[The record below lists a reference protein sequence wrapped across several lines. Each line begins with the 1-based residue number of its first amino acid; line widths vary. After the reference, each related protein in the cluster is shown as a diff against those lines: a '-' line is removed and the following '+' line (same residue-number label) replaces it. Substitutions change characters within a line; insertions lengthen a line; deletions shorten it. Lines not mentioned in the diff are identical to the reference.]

1 VPRSLSLVTAA
12 ALLAS
17 AVTVGCRA
25 AGPPAGA
32 ESGPL
37 ELSAAETAR
46 VLATDTLFAVATN
59 AGDVDKV
66 AGMYAEDGLLLPPGA
81 PPVKGRAAIR
91 EFWNG
96 FLQPYAVTLTL
107 GTDRVEGRG
116 DLAYIVGHYHL
127 VTTPKAK
134 GTPAMPPEDGKYSEV
149 LKRQADGSWRY
160 VVDMYSPNST
170 PAAPK

>member
-1 VPRSLSLVTAA
+1 MSRSLPLVTAA

-17 AVTVGCRA
+17 AVTGGCRA
-25 AGPPAGA
+25 GAPPAGG
-32 ESGPL
+32 ESGAP

-46 VLATDTLFAVATN
+46 VLATDTLFAVGTN

-66 AGMYAEDGLLLPPGA
+66 AGMYAEDGVLLPPDA

-96 FLQPYAVTLTL
+96 LLQPYAVTLTL
-107 GTDRVEGRG
+107 GTDQVEGRG

-134 GTPAMPPEDGKYSEV
+134 GTPALAPEDGKYSEV
-149 LKRQADGSWRY
+149 LKRQSDGSWRY
-160 VVDMYSPNST
+160 VVDMYSPNSA

>member
-1 VPRSLSLVTAA
+1 
-12 ALLAS
+12 
-17 AVTVGCRA
+17 
-25 AGPPAGA
+25 
-32 ESGPL
+32 
-37 ELSAAETAR
+37 

-66 AGMYAEDGLLLPPGA
+66 AGTYAEDGLLLPPGA

-134 GTPAMPPEDGKYSEV
+134 GTRALPPEDGKYSEV

-160 VVDMYSPNST
+160 VVDMYSPNSA